1 MTDMDNSKNDT
12 YHIPVLLRESVD
24 GLGIKPG
31 GIYVDVTFGGGG
43 HSREILS
50 RIAGNGH
57 LYSFDQDADAERNI
71 GTPLPDGTMPATDGF
86 TFVRSNFRFIK
97 NWMRYYGVEKIDG
110 LLADLGVS
118 SHHFDDET
126 RGFSFRFD
134 APLDMRM
141 NKRSGKTAAD
151 ILNAEEEETLADIFY
166 LYGELKNSRRIAS
179 AVVKARQQKPIVTT
193 HDFINVVE
201 PLFKRERDKKDMA
214 KLFQALRIEV
224 NHEMDALKEMLMGAT
239 ELLRPGGR
247 LSVITYHSLEDRM
260 VKNIMKSGNT
270 EGKINK
276 DFFGRPDTPF
286 KMINKVTLPTAEE
299 QERNPRSRS
308 AKLRIAEKKEE

>member
-1 MTDMDNSKNDT
+1 MDNSKNDT

-179 AVVKARQQKPIVTT
+179 AVVKARQQKAIVTT

-201 PLFKRERDKKDMA
+201 PLFKREREKKEMA

-224 NHEMDALKEMLMGAT
+224 NHEMDALKDMLMGAT
-239 ELLRPGGR
+239 ELLRHGGR

-276 DFFGRPDTPF
+276 DFFGRPNTPF